1 MKRTLNVVA
10 LTGIV
15 AGMLLCA
22 RGKASMPGRWV
33 PISGG
38 VLQDLQ
44 QRGIKPG
51 WPGKTTGVAVDPAT
65 GDVYMVVTGVGVWQS
80 ADGGRTF
87 KRVDNETVGGRCE
100 TGYSLCVD
108 PAGKRLACF
117 MLDGPSGMT
126 EDGGKTWAPIRNVAR
141 GFDWAAVDWAQRPAR
156 TMFGLVHE
164 SGGLAALSQDGG
176 KSWKEL
182 GKGYLAVGVF
192 SANVLVCGKEKEGGI
207 YRSEDGGTNWHKVH
221 EARPIG
227 AMRLFGGKGYW
238 LTDKGLLVSRD
249 RGTTWT
255 RIGDATGAAWGP
267 YFGADA
273 KHFVVVDAK
282 GYHETRDAGTT
293 WRTIAPLP
301 PPFTKEFNPR
311 GWFLNVA
318 WDPIGKACYASRMGQ
333 ATYRY
338 TY

>member
-1 MKRTLNVVA
+1 MKRALNLVA

-22 RGKASMPGRWV
+22 RGKASMPGGWV
-33 PISGG
+33 PISDG

-44 QRGIKPG
+44 QRGIEPG

-65 GDVYMVVTGVGVWQS
+65 GDVYMVVTGLGVWQS
-80 ADGGRTF
+80 GDGGRTF
-87 KRVDNETVGGRCE
+87 KRVDADTVGGRCE
-100 TGYSLCVD
+100 TGHSLCID

-141 GFDWAAVDWAQRPAR
+141 GFDWAAVDWTQRPVR

-182 GKGYLAVGVF
+182 GKGYFAVGVF
-192 SANVLVCGKEKEGGI
+192 SDAVLVCGKEKEGGI
-207 YRSEDGGTNWHKVH
+207 YRSEDGGTNWHMVH

-227 AMRLFGGKGYW
+227 AMRTFGGKGHW

-249 RGTTWT
+249 QGTTWT
-255 RIGDATGAAWGP
+255 RIGDAAGAAWGP
-267 YFGADA
+267 YFGADE

-282 GYHETRDAGTT
+282 GYQETRDAGTT

-301 PPFTKEFNPR
+301 PPLAKEFNPR

-318 WDPIGKACYASRMGQ
+318 WDPVGKACYASRMGQ
-333 ATYRY
+333 PTYRC